1 MKKILVCGMM
11 SLFCISSF
19 ASSPLDLFGGR
30 GVMIGKTSSI
40 FGTQC
45 VVEFNNDD
53 TPLHDKINE
62 RVTVF
67 KITNAS
73 FLKKLKGKLSEVER
87 QIKKDNNGNESLTFF
102 KRQSDMPG
110 PFNPSIVYNFTAQT
124 LAVFEG
130 NGMLRLVINAEQLDV
145 GKFKVKNFYVI
156 QGRSTVLEC
165 AAD

>member
-1 MKKILVCGMM
+1 
-11 SLFCISSF
+11 
-19 ASSPLDLFGGR
+19 
-30 GVMIGKTSSI
+30 MIGKTSS
-40 FGTQC
+40 FLGTKC

-53 TPLHDKINE
+53 TPLHERINE
-62 RVTVF
+62 RVTAF
-67 KITNAS
+67 RITDAT
-73 FLKKLKGKLSEVER
+73 FLKKLKGKLSEVSR
-87 QIKKDNNGNESLTFF
+87 QLKNDINGKESLTFF

-110 PFNPSIVYNFTAQT
+110 PYKQSIVYNFTAQS

-165 AAD
+165 EAD